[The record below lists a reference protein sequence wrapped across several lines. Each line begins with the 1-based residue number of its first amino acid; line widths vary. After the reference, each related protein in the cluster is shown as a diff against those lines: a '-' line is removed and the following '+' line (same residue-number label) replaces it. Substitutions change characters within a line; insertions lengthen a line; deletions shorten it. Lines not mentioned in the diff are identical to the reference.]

1 MSATHPP
8 ARSLIVAAFA
18 VIYVVWGST
27 YLGIRFAIETLPP
40 FLMAGSRFLAAG
52 LIMLAFSQRS
62 APGRPTSLE
71 WRNGVVIGACLLL
84 GGNGG
89 VTYAE
94 QYIPSGLAALLV
106 ATVPLFM
113 ALLGWASGVATRPGA
128 TVSAGLIL
136 GLFGVYLLV
145 NPHPGQARGNVLGS
159 IVVLVASLLW
169 SVGSLYSRQSGGN
182 TSPFRAAALQ
192 MICGGGLLLMA
203 GAFTGEW
210 HQLDLAHASARSV
223 GAFLYLVFVGSL
235 LGFTAYIW
243 LLRVCA
249 PAQVATY
256 AYVNP
261 VVALVLGRLLAGE
274 RFNASMILGA
284 AVIIVAVVLV
294 VRGQSARPPAN
305 RLATARA
312 RAPLDEAH
320 FQRGT
325 GNSER
330 EIPD

>member
-1 MSATHPP
+1 M
-8 ARSLIVAAFA
+8 
-18 VIYVVWGST
+18 IYVVWGST

-40 FLMAGSRFLAAG
+40 FLMAGSRFFMAG

-62 APGRPTSLE
+62 APGRPTAME
-71 WRNGVVIGACLLL
+71 WKNGLIIGACLLL

-113 ALLGWASGVATRPGA
+113 ALLGWASGVATRPTA
-128 TVSAGLIL
+128 IVSAGLVL
-136 GLFGVYLLV
+136 GLVGVYLLV
-145 NPHPGQARGNVLGS
+145 NPHPGQSQGNMLGS
-159 IVVLVASLLW
+159 AVVLVACLLW
-169 SVGSLYSRQSGGN
+169 SIGSLYSKKSGGH

-192 MICGGGLLLMA
+192 MVCGGGLLLLV
-203 GAFTGEW
+203 GGLTGEW
-210 HQLDLAHASARSV
+210 HQLDLAHASARSI

-249 PAQVATY
+249 PAKVATY

-261 VVALVLGRLLAGE
+261 AVALILGWLLAGE
-274 RFNASMILGA
+274 RFNTSMILGA
-284 AVIIVAVVLV
+284 TVIIVAVVLV
-294 VRGQSARPPAN
+294 VRGQSVKPPAN
-305 RLATARA
+305 TLATAETRVSNEDS
-312 RAPLDEAH
+312 PSKP
-320 FQRGT
+320 GT
-325 GNSER
+325 RN
-330 EIPD
+330 